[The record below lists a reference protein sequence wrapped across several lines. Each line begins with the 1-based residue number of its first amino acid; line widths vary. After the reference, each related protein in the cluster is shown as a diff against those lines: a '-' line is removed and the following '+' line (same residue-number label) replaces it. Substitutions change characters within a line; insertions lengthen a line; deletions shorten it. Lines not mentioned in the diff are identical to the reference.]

1 MAGVD
6 VAYLLILKGRG
17 ERSVGPLSTV
27 PWGYDVVLVG
37 EACVHSCQ

>member
-6 VAYLLILKGRG
+6 VAYPLILKGRG

-27 PWGYDVVLVG
+27 PWGYVVLVG
-37 EACVHSCQ
+37 EACVHKCQ